1 MKQTA
6 VAVWI
11 INTTETTECTAG
23 LALRNS
29 RARQAM
35 ASSSFWTSQ
44 CLEQNTPFGQAES
57 ANFFGKDRM
66 TTTAESF
73 EQLHLLQNLRH
84 SPKTPG

>member
-29 RARQAM
+29 RAWQAP
-35 ASSSFWTSQ
+35 ASGRRLQ